1 MNTLEKAV
9 HEIEN
14 FLTSNEKCMLLK
26 GTNQYKKHPLVISLI
41 NQSSENIK
49 LLFRVNALQNLDT
62 FLQINQKLKTGTP
75 YKYDKNILYIDSIN
89 SQSWTKTPNDFDYAV
104 IYPIDSIIKSNQRD
118 SIMLDVFRRAKK
130 VILVSWTDSY
140 DYSSIANVI
149 DRIVTYD
156 AEAEDPDYHARVL
169 EFIHK

>member
-26 GTNQYKKHPLVISLI
+26 GTNQYKKHPLVLSLI
-41 NQSSENIK
+41 NQSNEDVKI
-49 LLFRVNALQNLDT
+49 LFRVNALQNLNT
-62 FLQINQKLKTGTP
+62 FLQINQNLKTGTA
-75 YKYDKNILYIDSIN
+75 YNFGGNILYIDSIN
-89 SQSWTKTPNDFDYAV
+89 SQSWTKTPNDFDFAV
-104 IYPIDSIIKSNQRD
+104 LYPVDSAIKSNRSD
-118 SIMLDVFRRAKK
+118 SILLDVFSRSKK

-140 DYSSIANVI
+140 DYSSIENVI

-156 AEAEDPDYHARVL
+156 AEAEDPDYHSRVL